1 VDRFTLKQ
9 VVLTLRRQ
17 LLEKGYRMDGA
28 LLFGSHANN
37 TANEHSDID
46 LAILSCDFGKN
57 RIEEGAMLNTMLY
70 YLLPMAEA
78 VPISTFYYLDFTN
91 ISPLLQEI
99 KTKGRIII

>member
-46 LAILSCDFGKN
+46 LAILSCDF
-57 RIEEGAMLNTMLY
+57 EEGAMINAMLY

-78 VPISTFYYLDFTN
+78 VPISTFDYLDPTN
-91 ISPLLQEI
+91 FSPLLHEI
-99 KTKGRIII
+99 KTKGLIIL